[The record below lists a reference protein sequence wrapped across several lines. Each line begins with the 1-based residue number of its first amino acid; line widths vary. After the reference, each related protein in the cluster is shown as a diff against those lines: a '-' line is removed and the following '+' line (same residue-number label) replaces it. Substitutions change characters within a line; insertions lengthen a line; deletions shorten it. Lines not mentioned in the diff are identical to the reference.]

1 MMFAFSLLAPSRLLL
16 ALVPLAI
23 VALYVVMQLRKPRD
37 VARFTNLALLDEIVP
52 KRSSW
57 RRHLP
62 LIPLVLGMLAL
73 VVALAR
79 PFGETPEGVGA
90 TMVVAID
97 VSLSME
103 ATDVQPSRI
112 AAAQKAATDLINGA
126 PAGLRIGLIAFAGSP
141 RVLVNPTSDKGE
153 LRGAVNGLQLGRGTA
168 IGEAIFTGLDVLNRE
183 IKLQDKKAA
192 SLPAGSTT
200 TAPAVDGNGSGNGNG
215 NGNGQAAVDQ
225 LLRKSVRLVVMS
237 DGKTTTGRPNEDATA
252 SAKDDHIAVDTIAF
266 GTATGKLTVQG
277 ETVAVP
283 VEPGPLQDIATTTG
297 GQFYETASAD
307 TLAQVFK
314 QISGSLGSRTV
325 RKEIPMPFVF
335 TGFVLLSVAVAGALL
350 LGQRFP

>member
-192 SLPAGSTT
+192 SLPAGTTT
-200 TAPAVDGNGSGNGNG
+200 TAPAVDGS
-215 NGNGQAAVDQ
+215 GNGQAAVDQ

-237 DGKTTTGRPNEDATA
+237 DGKTTAGRPNEDATA

-335 TGFVLLSVAVAGALL
+335 TGFVLFSVAVAGALL

>member
-1 MMFAFSLLAPSRLLL
+1 MMFALSLLAPSRLLL

-23 VALYVVMQLRKPRD
+23 VALYVVMQRRKPRD

-52 KRSSW
+52 KRSNW

-62 LIPLVLGMLAL
+62 LVPLVLGMLAL

-153 LRGAVNGLQLGRGTA
+153 LRGAIDGLQLGRGTA
-168 IGEAIFTGLDVLNRE
+168 IGEAIFTGIDVLNRE

-192 SLPAGSTT
+192 SLPAGATT
-200 TAPAVDGNGSGNGNG
+200 TTTAAPAVDGNS
-215 NGNGQAAVDQ
+215 NGQAAVDQ

-266 GTATGKLTVQG
+266 GTANGRLTVQG

>member
-52 KRSSW
+52 KRSNW

-141 RVLVNPTSDKGE
+141 RVLVNPTSDRGE
-153 LRGAVNGLQLGRGTA
+153 LRGAIDGLQLGRGTA

-192 SLPAGSTT
+192 SLPAGATT
-200 TAPAVDGNGSGNGNG
+200 TTTVPAVDG

-266 GTATGKLTVQG
+266 GTASGRLTVQG